1 MPDYFVP
8 LDTTQFTRFHRQ
20 LAAKSILINTTLRYV
35 DRQRKMLKRLYP
47 AFSDFYRRYEVPQSL
62 VDELLAEAEQ
72 QKLRPKDKAELE
84 RTLPLVKNQIKALV
98 ARDLWDMS
106 EYFQV
111 MNEENHTVR
120 EALELLGE

>member
-1 MPDYFVP
+1 M
-8 LDTTQFTRFHRQ
+8 
-20 LAAKSILINTTLRYV
+20 
-35 DRQRKMLKRLYP
+35 
-47 AFSDFYRRYEVPQSL
+47 
-62 VDELLAEAEQ
+62 DELLAEAEQ

-98 ARDLWDMS
+98 ARDLGDMS

-120 EALELLGE
+120 KALELLGE